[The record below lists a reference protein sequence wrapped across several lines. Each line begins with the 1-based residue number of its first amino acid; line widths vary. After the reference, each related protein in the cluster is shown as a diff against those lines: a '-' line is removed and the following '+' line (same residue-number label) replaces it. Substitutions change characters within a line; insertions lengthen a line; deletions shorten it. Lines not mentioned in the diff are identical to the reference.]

1 MVGEMFYGLA
11 FKGLQFGIQVYRGD
25 THAQVWTRNSYR
37 LGNWVPFVSDIDVS
51 VWMAHPPSS
60 RDLARFKSAYSR
72 MKKLFPVIGN
82 VNLYIAT
89 EKHWTEQLINRFELE
104 RDPQLAKKLSPR
116 SPIKPEV
123 QAAAFLLR
131 MVEKDIDS
139 ILAHPEAMKAK
150 WNAHIR
156 RMAQVIPKAKVDVWK
171 GFPERTLL
179 RGILDSVADLLDLP
193 EGEQKDFAE
202 PMELYFQS
210 LGRKVPLDLLRPLA
224 SKNAAYCAGLP
235 HRFCFET
242 ESHPALGDSY
252 VSLAR
257 AQISW
262 EILRMLTRRRFWK
275 QSEPE
280 KAVIRA
286 HLKSLEEFYSS
297 SIEKN
302 SSLPEFDLV
311 VREIFKQLGLDI

>member
-1 MVGEMFYGLA
+1 
-11 FKGLQFGIQVYRGD
+11 
-25 THAQVWTRNSYR
+25 
-37 LGNWVPFVSDIDVS
+37 VPFVSDIDVS

-139 ILAHPEAMKAK
+139 ILAHPEAM
-150 WNAHIR
+150 
-156 RMAQVIPKAKVDVWK
+156 
-171 GFPERTLL
+171 RTLL